1 MKYNYSFKIN
11 EMELMEYYQYI
22 FALNPKNKTRV
33 IWIKICIPA
42 LIGFTLYFFK
52 MYTNLYLDI
61 LAVVLS
67 FIWIF
72 FLSNK
77 LWNRYISQ
85 QVDRWFKQNITSS
98 SYTQVKINFENEIKI
113 DGKVIEYSKLKNI
126 LPLKHILVFF
136 YEPNEI
142 FIMPTRVIG
151 DEDKIK
157 EFTVMLSEQIN
168 LSKNH

>member
-52 MYTNLYLDI
+52 AYTNIWLDV
-61 LAVVLS
+61 LAVVASLL
-67 FIWIF
+67 WIF
-72 FLSNK
+72 FLSSK

-85 QVDRWFKQNITSS
+85 QVNRWFKDNISSS
-98 SYTQVKINFENEIKI
+98 SYTQVHVNFEKEINVN
-113 DGKVIEYSKLKNI
+113 GKVIEYSKLKNI

-142 FIMPTRVIG
+142 FIVPTRVIG
-151 DEDKIK
+151 DEEKIK
-157 EFTVMLSEQIN
+157 TFTEMLSEQIKAN
-168 LSKNH
+168 KK